1 MVCSMVLLM
10 NCAYA
15 VQGIRGM
22 NMELIVKTDEQLQN
36 MMIIAL
42 NACAIEFA
50 GFDYD
55 AINPETGKFYD
66 DPKTT
71 AARLVFEVLTELGV

>member
-1 MVCSMVLLM
+1 M
-10 NCAYA
+10 
-15 VQGIRGM
+15 
-22 NMELIVKTDEQLQN
+22 KTDEQLQN

-55 AINPETGKFYD
+55 AINPKTGKVYD

-71 AARLVFEVLTELGV
+71 AARLVFEVIAELSK